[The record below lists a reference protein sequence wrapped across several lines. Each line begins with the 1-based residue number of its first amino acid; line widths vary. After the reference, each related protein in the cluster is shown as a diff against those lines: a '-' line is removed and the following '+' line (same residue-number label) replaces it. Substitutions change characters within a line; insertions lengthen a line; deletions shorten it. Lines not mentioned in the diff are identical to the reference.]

1 MARLLRDK
9 RVGAVAAP
17 GKDARKDDMSTESL
31 HDYLK
36 RRVQHLNTRIRD
48 AERKADSSDPRTHV
62 KLAAELKILRERKE
76 QLEERLARIED
87 QSEAAMGGLKAEL
100 VEDADLLEAA
110 LQRWFDK
117 Y

>member
-1 MARLLRDK
+1 MARVLRDK
-9 RVGAVAAP
+9 RVGVVAAP

-36 RRVQHLNTRIRD
+36 RRIQHLNTRINE
-48 AERKADSSDPRTHV
+48 AERKAGSSDPRTHV
-62 KLAAELKILRERKE
+62 KLVAELKILRERKE
-76 QLEERLARIED
+76 QLEERLARIEG
-87 QSEAAMGGLKAEL
+87 QGEAAMGGLKAEL
-100 VEDADLLEAA
+100 KEDADLLEAA